1 MCSWWCILESGI
13 LVLRLEDSCRS
24 LGLGGKYCVLVPV
37 LTEVF
42 NIIYRCVNCVSIC
55 FISSKSA
62 RKRWSSA
69 EKDEVRR
76 LFAVHIATQRLPTKK
91 KIETIAQSSTVLKD
105 RLGVLF
111 DNICDFITSAD
122 MLLWNLEYSCS
133 FPLVEVCTVTA
144 SAGRVLMPVTYWE
157 GGRVA
162 NFPVFYEVICF
173 EALFL

>member
-1 MCSWWCILESGI
+1 M
-13 LVLRLEDSCRS
+13 
-24 LGLGGKYCVLVPV
+24 
-37 LTEVF
+37 LTVF
-42 NIIYRCVNCVSIC
+42 RYVS
-55 FISSKSA
+55 FPAKRA
-62 RKRWSSA
+62 QKRWSSA

-144 SAGRVLMPVTYWE
+144 SAGRVLMPVTY
-157 GGRVA
+157 
-162 NFPVFYEVICF
+162 
-173 EALFL
+173 

>member
-1 MCSWWCILESGI
+1 MASIASWS
-13 LVLRLEDSCRS
+13 R
-24 LGLGGKYCVLVPV
+24 V

-62 RKRWSSA
+62 QKRWSSA

-122 MLLWNLEYSCS
+122 MLLWNLEYSLLQFSSCGS
-133 FPLVEVCTVTA
+133 LRHNGIGWT
-144 SAGRVLMPVTYWE
+144 SANAGDVLRRRPCRE
-157 GGRVA
+157 L
-162 NFPVFYEVICF
+162 PCF
-173 EALFL
+173 L